1 MSRRDVAHDTD
12 SAAPGT
18 SPSPAPAP
26 RSLEELMEAYC
37 NGDRPA
43 FDALFAQVAPK
54 VSAVLFAMSRDRGL
68 TEDLL
73 QVVFLKVHNARD
85 GYLRGAPVL
94 PWFKAIARN
103 VYIDWYRQRRSSRL
117 RLTADGDLPEPR
129 PEAAPDGDALDGLSD
144 DDRALLYAT
153 IDALPPL
160 QREALIALKVE
171 GLTLKQI
178 AAATGTTVGAV
189 KLRAHRAYE
198 ALRDAL
204 GVQRPTT
211 GPGRKAPSPSPSEE
225 AP

>member
-12 SAAPGT
+12 GASAGLGV
-18 SPSPAPAP
+18 SPDGSE
-26 RSLEELMEAYC
+26 RSLEALMEAYC
-37 NGDRPA
+37 NGDRRA

-54 VSAVLFAMSRDRGL
+54 VSAVLFAMSRDRLL
-68 TEDLL
+68 TEDLV

-85 GYLRGAPVL
+85 AYVRGAPVM

-117 RLTADGDLPEPR
+117 RLTAEGELPEPR
-129 PEAAPDGDALDGLSD
+129 PDPTPEGDALDGLTD
-144 DDRALLYAT
+144 DERALVFAT

-171 GLTLKQI
+171 GLSLKQI
-178 AAATGTTVGAV
+178 AAATGTSVGAV

-204 GVQRPTT
+204 GVQRPDK
-211 GPGRKAPSPSPSEE
+211 GPGRRPRSAPPGESP
-225 AP
+225 

>member
-1 MSRRDVAHDTD
+1 MSRSDVAQNTD

-18 SPSPAPAP
+18 GSSPTADG
-26 RSLEELMEAYC
+26 RSLETLMEAYC
-37 NGDRPA
+37 NGDRRA
-43 FDALFAQVAPK
+43 FDVLFAQVAPK

-85 GYLRGAPVL
+85 GYVRGAPVL

-117 RLTADGDLPEPR
+117 RLTADGELPEPR
-129 PEAAPDGDALDGLSD
+129 AEASPEADALDGLSD
-144 DDRALLYAT
+144 DERTLLYAT
-153 IDALPPL
+153 IDGLPPL

-171 GLTLKQI
+171 GLSLKQI
-178 AAATGTTVGAV
+178 AASTGTSVGAV

-204 GVQRPTT
+204 GVARPTT
-211 GPGRKAPSPSPSEE
+211 GPGRRPPKASDDTP
-225 AP
+225 